1 VIFLYYLNRFLIFLS
16 NRENFIFCLN
26 YYLVIIWFHTYDLLV
41 KLVDFYLFLNSQI
54 ISIYNFIRNIK
65 NIIINYFCLLY
76 MTLEIKY
83 YFLIL
88 RSNYFTIRI
97 KDLKFIL
104 ILVSQDRSIIN
115 KKLNIFQI
123 KI

>member
-1 VIFLYYLNRFLIFLS
+1 MIFLYYLNRFLIFLS